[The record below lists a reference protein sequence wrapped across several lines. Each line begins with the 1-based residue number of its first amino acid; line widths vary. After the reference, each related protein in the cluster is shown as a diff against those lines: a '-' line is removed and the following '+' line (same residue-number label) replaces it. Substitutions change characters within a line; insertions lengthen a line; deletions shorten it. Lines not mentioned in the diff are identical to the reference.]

1 MLAYSL
7 IEPVIIDQLIT
18 RFSLLKRLTLATAWL
33 SKFKQ
38 HLIDH
43 CRKTDLTPWH
53 QPVSALEIEQAET
66 ELVIYVQRKCF
77 PTWLSKLNQKQS
89 YLAVPQLTMLQK
101 LCPFLSNGVMRVG
114 GRLANA
120 NMLFKAKHPAIL
132 PHENF
137 LTTLIIQD
145 CHSRLVGH
153 QGLNATLNS
162 FMQRYWVE
170 GLTSLKHA
178 LKQWFPNWGPRT
190 RWGPYSS
197 FRGSVVRYLK
207 HIRIALLPY
216 SGYTAF

>member
-1 MLAYSL
+1 
-7 IEPVIIDQLIT
+7 
-18 RFSLLKRLTLATAWL
+18 
-33 SKFKQ
+33 
-38 HLIDH
+38 
-43 CRKTDLTPWH
+43 
-53 QPVSALEIEQAET
+53 
-66 ELVIYVQRKCF
+66 
-77 PTWLSKLNQKQS
+77 
-89 YLAVPQLTMLQK
+89 MLQK

-170 GLTSLKHA
+170 GLTSLIKHA
-178 LKQWFPNWGPRT
+178 LKECLFCCRQNEKPE
-190 RWGPYSS
+190 
-197 FRGSVVRYLK
+197 VQVM
-207 HIRIALLPY
+207 ADLPP
-216 SGYTAF
+216 A